1 MARGPLY
8 HPPVQLDLPFLRAA
22 LTPALGR
29 SSSTALVSAV
39 SEPLRHSQ
47 ASELSFEYVRVL
59 RARRY
64 IVRVRPDGIVR
75 VTVPRG
81 GSRAEAVR
89 FVEQHLS
96 WIDRERVRVRTA
108 SVPRVWADGTTIL
121 LHGEPVEIQ
130 LLDTADGRRAVYS
143 DRGIRIPA
151 GASDLR
157 PFIERDLRALA
168 HDELPSR
175 VSTLASQH
183 GLSVGRVTIR
193 NQRSRWG
200 SCSPTGCI
208 ALNFRLIQMPAFVC
222 NYVLLHELM
231 HVRHP
236 NHSVRFWRLVERVCP
251 EFREAERWL
260 KTEGRKLL

>member
-1 MARGPLY
+1 M
-8 HPPVQLDLPFLRAA
+8 QLDLPFLRAA
-22 LTPALGR
+22 LDPSLRR
-29 SSSTALVSAV
+29 SSGTALIPAV
-39 SEPLRHSQ
+39 SELFPTSQ
-47 ASELSFEYVRVL
+47 AADLSFEYVRVR

-81 GSRAEAVR
+81 GSRAEAFR
-89 FVEQHLS
+89 FVEKHPS
-96 WIDRERVRVRTA
+96 WIDRERARVRDVSA
-108 SVPRVWADGTTIL
+108 PPVWTDGTTLL
-121 LHGEPVEIQ
+121 LHGEPVAIH
-130 LLDTADGRRAVYS
+130 LLETPAGRRAVYS
-143 DRGIRIPA
+143 DRGVRIPA
-151 GASDLR
+151 GAGDLR

-168 HDELPSR
+168 CDELPSR
-175 VSTLASQH
+175 VSTLAARH

-200 SCSPTGCI
+200 SCSQNGCI

-231 HVRHP
+231 HLRQQ

-260 KTEGRKLL
+260 RTEGRRLL